1 MNSPKVIL
9 VTYPDNF
16 SLQEAQSLVESSSPS
31 MSPHPQVVKV
41 ITQKY
46 LNHARYGLG
55 SGKAEEIKEF
65 VKQSKAD
72 QIVVDEH
79 LTPKQIHNLEKLTG
93 AQVID
98 RERLILNIFH
108 SRATTI
114 EAKLQIELAEV
125 KYEMPRVR
133 ENAKLTS
140 GSTERAGKGGMGEY
154 TVDVKF
160 RDLKRR
166 MTFIK
171 KKLADAHTKRE
182 LYRQQRLKTK
192 MPIVSLIGY
201 TSSGKTT
208 LFNLLTS
215 ENKEISSSLFTTLST
230 TTRSF
235 RINNNEKQEKESS
248 LLLID
253 TVGFISRLP
262 HYMIDAF
269 KSTLQESL
277 AADLILLLID
287 ASEKFEDIKIK
298 YNSCWNVLDELKV
311 DKSKVFVIL
320 TKCDGVIGLSERID
334 NIANDLS
341 VSNPIT
347 ISSKTGYGIHKL
359 KTMIAHNLYSQSI
372 SGEEYST
379 KVKTVPEEGAIYNR
393 DNRPSYLSDM
403 SKQNRKIDSM
413 TFEYTLRKCGTS
425 SHIILPASMVGQRVR
440 ISVETL
446 D

>member
-1 MNSPKVIL
+1 LNSTKVIL
-9 VTYPDNF
+9 VTYPDEF
-16 SLQEAQSLVESSSPS
+16 SIQEAKSLVESSPS
-31 MSPHPQVVKV
+31 STAAPQPQIVKV
-41 ITQKY
+41 FTQKY
-46 LNHARYGLG
+46 LNHSQYGLG
-55 SGKAEEIKEF
+55 SGKAEEIKDF

-79 LTPKQIHNLEKLTG
+79 LTSKQIHNIENLTEV
-93 AQVID
+93 QVID

-108 SRATTI
+108 SRATTT

-140 GSTERAGKGGMGEY
+140 GSTERPGKGGMGEY

-166 MTFIK
+166 MSFIK
-171 KKLADAHTKRE
+171 EKLADAHLKRE

-208 LFNLLTS
+208 LFNMLTS
-215 ENKEISSSLFTTLST
+215 EYKEVSSSLFTTLST

-235 RINNNEKQEKESS
+235 RINNKSDKQGKESS
-248 LLLID
+248 VLLVD

-269 KSTLQESL
+269 KSTLEESL

-298 YNSCWNVLDELKV
+298 YESCWNVLDELKV
-311 DKSKVFVIL
+311 DRSKVFVIL
-320 TKCDGVIGLSERID
+320 TKCDDIIDSSERID
-334 NIANDLS
+334 SIANDLIIH
-341 VSNPIT
+341 NPIA

-359 KTMIAHNLYSQSI
+359 KTMIRNNLDSQSA
-372 SGEEYST
+372 SREEQSSER
-379 KVKTVPEEGAIYNR
+379 VKIVPSA
-393 DNRPSYLSDM
+393 
-403 SKQNRKIDSM
+403 
-413 TFEYTLRKCGTS
+413 GTG
-425 SHIILPASMVGQRVR
+425 V
-440 ISVETL
+440 
-446 D
+446 

>member
-1 MNSPKVIL
+1 LNSTKVIL
-9 VTYPDNF
+9 VTYPDEF
-16 SLQEAQSLVESSSPS
+16 SIQEAKSLVESSQSS
-31 MSPHPQVVKV
+31 TEAPQPKIVKV
-41 ITQKY
+41 YTQKY
-46 LNHARYGLG
+46 LNHSQYGLG
-55 SGKAEEIKEF
+55 SGKAEEIKDF

-72 QIVVDEH
+72 QIVVDDH
-79 LTPKQIHNLEKLTG
+79 LTSKQIHNLEKLTEV
-93 AQVID
+93 QVID

-108 SRATTI
+108 SRATTT

-140 GSTERAGKGGMGEY
+140 GSTERPGKGGMGEY

-166 MTFIK
+166 MSFIK
-171 KKLADAHTKRE
+171 EKLADAHLKRE

-215 ENKEISSSLFTTLST
+215 EYKEVSSSLFTTLST

-235 RINNNEKQEKESS
+235 RINNNKSDKQEKESS
-248 LLLID
+248 VLLVD

-269 KSTLQESL
+269 KSTLEESL

-298 YNSCWNVLDELKV
+298 YESCWNVLDELKV

-320 TKCDGVIGLSERID
+320 TKCDGVTSSSEWID
-334 NIANDLS
+334 SIANDL
-341 VSNPIT
+341 VISNPIA

-359 KTMIAHNLYSQSI
+359 KTMIRSNLYSQSP
-372 SGEEYST
+372 SKGEQPSES
-379 KVKTVPEEGAIYNR
+379 VKIMPAA
-393 DNRPSYLSDM
+393 
-403 SKQNRKIDSM
+403 
-413 TFEYTLRKCGTS
+413 GTG
-425 SHIILPASMVGQRVR
+425 V
-440 ISVETL
+440 
-446 D
+446 